1 MTESRHY
8 EDNLHLGLTEE
19 TYVSILDALENHPAR
34 LGRLLADIHPADIA
48 DLLERL
54 PREHRADVLINIP
67 IEHLGEVVSE
77 LDEGV
82 KEHVL
87 QILRPEEVRLAI
99 RELESDDAADLA
111 RTVEDIT
118 DENGPDAGELV
129 FNRQH
134 KQLLE
139 YGEDTAGGLMQVELV
154 RALPTQTVD
163 QVLTYIRSNRED
175 LPDNPGT
182 VFVVNPQRKL
192 LGTVS
197 LHRLVKAPVKS
208 TLEEIMRQN
217 PLTIQPDAP
226 EQEVVSVFEKYNI
239 HNLAVTNKR
248 NQLLGRITID
258 DVLDVVMEHAAR
270 QQARAAGV
278 DETED
283 LFAPAVVT
291 TRHRMP
297 WLIIN
302 LGTAILAAM
311 VIALFENSI
320 AKLTTLAVLMPI
332 VTSMGGN
339 ATTQTQTVIIRGLAM
354 GHITR
359 QNAWALFKKE
369 FLVGG
374 YKGTVLGLLMALGTF
389 LLYHSPML
397 ALVIALATLA
407 NHFIAAFAGW
417 MTPLILKRYN
427 FDPAIATGV
436 ITTTFTDVGGFFVFL
451 SLATI
456 LLLN

>member
-1 MTESRHY
+1 MVTESRHY
-8 EDNLHLGLTEE
+8 EDTLHLGLTEE

-34 LGRLLADIHPADIA
+34 LGRLLADLHPADIA
-48 DLLERL
+48 NLLERL
-54 PREHRADVLINIP
+54 PRERRPDVLINIP
-67 IEHLGEVVSE
+67 IEHLGEVVAE

-111 RTVEDIT
+111 QTVEDIT
-118 DENGPDAGELV
+118 DENGPDAEDLV
-129 FNRQH
+129 SNRHH

-139 YGEDTAGGLMQVELV
+139 YGEDTAGGLMQIEVV
-154 RALPTQTVD
+154 RALPTQTVAQMID
-163 QVLTYIRSNRED
+163 YIRGNRED

-182 VFVVNPQRKL
+182 TFVVNAQRRL

-197 LHRLVKAPVKS
+197 LHRLMKADPTA
-208 TLEEIMRQN
+208 TLQDVMRLN

-226 EQEVVSVFEKYNI
+226 AQDVVTIFEKYNI
-239 HNLAVTNKR
+239 HNLAVTNRR

-258 DVLDVVMEHAAR
+258 DVLDVVMEQAAR

-278 DETED
+278 DENED
-283 LFAPAVVT
+283 LFSPALVIA
-291 TRHRMP
+291 RHRMP
-297 WLIIN
+297 WLIVN
-302 LGTAILAAM
+302 LGTAIMAAA

-332 VTSMGGN
+332 VASMGGN

-359 QNAWALFKKE
+359 QNAWVLFKKE
-369 FLVGG
+369 FIVGS
-374 YKGTVLGLLMALGTF
+374 YNGTLLALIMALGTW
-389 LLYHSPML
+389 LLYGNPML
-397 ALVIALATLA
+397 ALVIALATIS
-407 NHFIAAFAGW
+407 NHLIAAFGGW
-417 MTPLILKRYN
+417 MTPLILKKYK
-427 FDPAIATGV
+427 FDPAISTGV
-436 ITTTFTDVGGFFVFL
+436 ITTTFTDVGGFFAFL
-451 SLATI
+451 GLAT
-456 LLLN
+456 LLLK